1 MKIAILGAG
10 RMGSW
15 LAREFSKGHEVAVY
29 EKDSAKRTKLERVRV
44 LETLEELAPF
54 GPGLLVN
61 AVSLD
66 ATVPVFHEVEKYLPG
81 DCIVA
86 DLASVKGI
94 VAGYHRG
101 SPFRF
106 VSVHPMFG
114 PTFADLGSLKEENAI
129 VIKESCPEGTL
140 FFRHFF
146 EELGV
151 RVFEY
156 SFAEHDVMMAYSLTL
171 PFICSM
177 AFSACCNTNTV
188 PGTTFAKHMNIAK
201 GLLSEDDHLLAEI
214 LFNPCSIRELE
225 GVTARLEYL
234 KHIIEEQDQ
243 EELKSFLQRMRNN
256 IFPGGRP

>member
-15 LAREFSKGHEVAVY
+15 LAREFSKEHEVGVY
-29 EKDSAKRTKLERVRV
+29 EKDSAKRTVLEQVRV
-44 LETLEELAPF
+44 FEALEELALF
-54 GPGLLVN
+54 GPNLLIN
-61 AVSLD
+61 AVNLD
-66 ATVPVFHEVEKYLPG
+66 ATAPVFREVEKCLPG
-81 DCIVA
+81 DCIIA
-86 DLASVKGI
+86 DLASIKGV
-94 VAGYHRG
+94 VAAYYRQC
-101 SPFRF
+101 PFRF

-129 VIKESCPEGTL
+129 VIKESCPEGALL
-140 FFRHFF
+140 FKDFF
-146 EELGV
+146 QKLGV
-151 RVFEY
+151 RIFEY

-177 AFSACCNTNTV
+177 AFSACCDTDTV

-234 KHIIEEQDQ
+234 KHIIEEQDL
-243 EELKSFLQRMRNN
+243 EELRSFLQKMRHNV
-256 IFPGGRP
+256 FPGGRL